1 MKKLIKALS
10 AAVFALMS
18 TFMFALPS
26 LAASSSSSSSND
38 TTDILILIAIGVGIG
53 LIIALIV
60 VMTMKAKLKSVKNR
74 NEASDYVREGSFH
87 LTSSSDVY
95 LYRTVRRVARPKN
108 NN

>member
-1 MKKLIKALS
+1 MMKKLISTLS
-10 AAVFALMS
+10 AAVFALML
-18 TFMFALPS
+18 ALPS

-95 LYRTVRRVARPKN
+95 LYRTVRRVAKPKN